1 MSHRNYELI
10 LFGATGFTGQ
20 LAAEYL
26 ATDHLNLKW
35 AIAGRDLH
43 KLEDLR
49 KRIGHSNLPILIAES
64 EDEDSLVEMAKQT
77 KVIISTVGPY
87 ARYGSLLLNSCA
99 REGTHYCDLTG
110 EAQWMAEVYENTDA
124 LARES
129 GARLVHSCGFD
140 SIPSDLAVHVLQKAF
155 KERFGCYASSVS
167 GRMGH
172 FAGGVSGGT
181 IESMMLVGEQASRSS
196 SFRKKLINPYLLYPP
211 NIDPGWDKPDQIGIA
226 WDDHFDSWTAPFL
239 MAGINTKVVRR
250 SHALLG
256 LPYGKDF
263 RYEESQLVD
272 NRAAAIISA
281 GLTGALI
288 AAASFGP
295 ARALLRKFLP
305 NPGEGPNSVKR
316 EAGFFEFWSHG
327 IGGPS
332 HEHDLRVKVS
342 GKRDPGYGATSR
354 MLVQAGLCLVF
365 DQLTVNGG
373 IWTPASAFGDWLVPR
388 LDAVDIKFEISE
400 KN

>member
-1 MSHRNYELI
+1 MSHRTYELI

-26 ATDHLNLKW
+26 ASHHPKLNW
-35 AIAGRDLH
+35 AIAGRDPH

-49 KRIGHSNLPILIAES
+49 RRIGHTDLPILIAAS
-64 EDEDSLVEMAKQT
+64 EDERSLVEMARQT

-87 ARYGSLLLNSCA
+87 ARHGSILLESCA

-110 EAQWMAEVYENTDA
+110 EAQWMAEVYEKTDA

-129 GARLVHSCGFD
+129 GARLVHSCGFE

-167 GRMGH
+167 GRMGRY
-172 FAGGVSGGT
+172 AGGVSGGT
-181 IESMMLVGEQASRSS
+181 IDSMMLVGEQASRSS
-196 SFRKKLINPYLLYPP
+196 SLRKKLLNPYLLYPP
-211 NIDPGWDKPDQIGIA
+211 NIDPGCDKPDQIGIA
-226 WDDHFDSWTAPFL
+226 WDDRFDSWTAPFL

-256 LPYGKDF
+256 MPYGKDF

-288 AAASFGP
+288 AAAFFGP
-295 ARALLRKFLP
+295 ARTLLRNFLP
-305 NPGEGPNSVKR
+305 KTGEGPNPEKR

-332 HEHDLRVKVS
+332 HEHGLRVKVS
-342 GKRDPGYGATSR
+342 GQRDPGYGATSR
-354 MLVQAGLCLVF
+354 MLAQAGLCLVF

-388 LDAVDIKFEISE
+388 LEAVDIKFEVSE
-400 KN
+400 IN

>member
-1 MSHRNYELI
+1 MSHRTYELI

-20 LAAEYL
+20 LTAEYL
-26 ATDHLNLKW
+26 AAHHPNLKW

-43 KLEDLR
+43 KLKNLR
-49 KRIGHSNLPILIAES
+49 KRIGHTDLPMLIAAS
-64 EDEDSLVEMAKQT
+64 EDERSLVDMARQT

-87 ARYGSLLLNSCA
+87 ARYGSLLLESCA

-110 EAQWMAEVYENTDA
+110 EAQWMAQVYEKTDA

-155 KERFGCYASSVS
+155 KERFGCFASSVS
-167 GRMGH
+167 GRMGRY
-172 FAGGVSGGT
+172 AGGVSGGT
-181 IESMMLVGEQASRSS
+181 IESMMLLGEQASRSNS
-196 SFRKKLINPYLLYPP
+196 LRKKLLNPYLLYPP

-256 LPYGKDF
+256 MPYGKDF

-288 AAASFGP
+288 AAVFFGP
-295 ARALLRKFLP
+295 ARGLLRNFLP
-305 NPGEGPNSVKR
+305 KTGEGPNSGKR

-327 IGGPS
+327 IGGPN
-332 HEHDLRVKVS
+332 HEHGLRVKVS

-354 MLVQAGLCLVF
+354 MLAQAGLCLVF
-365 DQLTVNGG
+365 DELTVNGG

-400 KN
+400 IN